1 MRGFIRWYSRTTMVI
16 TVMISDD
23 NLFSTVNLMVIST
36 SRSLCN
42 RAKIGTWVKCQ
53 CTFWIL
59 LVICITIL
67 TCWIRL
73 NHGIFAAWASQN
85 CIVTVAA
92 AGSLHFGSGSTWTQN
107 GLEHTGT
114 RSSRSEMVRNGL
126 NNLVH
131 LVRICPNDLKWARG
145 RQLCWLHDAPHVP
158 GDSNWFTT
166 ESARL
171 GTSLARPHSADKSW
185 LQGAKKAFEILKAR
199 APQIAT
205 YTY

>member
-1 MRGFIRWYSRTTMVI
+1 
-16 TVMISDD
+16 MISDD

-92 AGSLHFGSGSTWTQN
+92 GSLHFGSGSTWTRN

-114 RSSRSEMVRNGL
+114 RSSRSEKVRNAL
-126 NNLVH
+126 NMIEQSCPMSED
-131 LVRICPNDLKWARG
+131 VRMIWNVLEVASFAG
-145 RQLCWLHDAPHVP
+145 STMLL
-158 GDSNWFTT
+158 
-166 ESARL
+166 
-171 GTSLARPHSADKSW
+171 TSLAIQIDSRPNQPGWA
-185 LQGAKKAFEILKAR
+185 LL
-199 APQIAT
+199 
-205 YTY
+205 